1 MKTAP
6 KTRLLPLYQAYNN
19 MFKICLGPI
28 IQKEW
33 TDSVLLE
40 RCTEEEKK
48 KPIPPVPINFRNAA
62 LIKMLRAES
71 PVVQEDV
78 EVWRQAQRPIA
89 EKKDE
94 EDDNRPDDD
103 EAIRFNRATA
113 YQM

>member
-1 MKTAP
+1 
-6 KTRLLPLYQAYNN
+6 
-19 MFKICLGPI
+19 
-28 IQKEW
+28 
-33 TDSVLLE
+33 
-40 RCTEEEKK
+40 
-48 KPIPPVPINFRNAA
+48 
-62 LIKMLRAES
+62 MLRAES